1 MNILVIGAKGRV
13 GQRLIEILLAKG
25 HHVIGTTQNYPTH
38 QYIIPHSTMKLNW
51 T

>member
-25 HHVIGTTQNYPTH
+25 HHVIGTNRKLSDTSVHHPS
-38 QYIIPHSTMKLNW
+38 QYHEMNW